1 MRFSKFFRIGKTE
14 HRGAILVIVAV
25 AMPLMLLFLGLIM
38 DFGLLY
44 TMRARMQDIADAAA
58 LAGASVRSSE
68 KQDDLLKLNEEN
80 LNPVGKAVM
89 DSVKG
94 NDSSFNDVDKDADK
108 LGIVK
113 YTVPKYDG
121 TEAISN
127 ELDASIASW
136 MTEPNLGGKNV
147 LIEYSISGPIL
158 QNNETSGGD
167 DAVTTKR
174 KTYSDPDRVRVRL
187 SKKMELSILGAF
199 FSEKLAGG
207 TVLTVKSAAGLPVN
221 TNETIEANADRAYA
235 TFNVKTL
242 TSTNDNAFTGIQV
255 PLGYVVN
262 IYGNTLT
269 DMRKFL
275 ALTDRGNEVNFFYS
289 SGFSINSGEIEKD
302 SYSDFK
308 AADLSFTEK
317 EIALIRKRV
326 GNDTFN
332 PKTMAS
338 ASIYDCR
345 FDTNLSSVFTKALQK
360 FTSSGIFVIKDSQIQ
375 GIVAESREH
384 SSEIWQL
391 NDGKTKYL
399 GKVYKIAGLADLLS
413 RADKDEEYKSDE
425 EYKFYEDGI
434 ETVREQNN
442 KENLKDKVASI
453 DPTSGFQNPPT
464 DSSDPNYNKRYVQIT
479 AGSGSYQYSSNIKSG
494 DKDID
499 LYIENATGG
508 DIDLDNAAFGG
519 ATRINNLYIKSSND
533 VNLKTSNIVF
543 NNIYVFDNI
552 YADQAKLSLSGI
564 ENVYKGQIFA
574 GTIDLQETNSHFLKN
589 FALNSVDEL
598 NFKGNSNL
606 TMGRSS
612 AVIGEGAGLTL
623 LE

>member
-1 MRFSKFFRIGKTE
+1 MRFSKFFRTGKTE
-14 HRGAILVIVAV
+14 QRGAILVIVAI

-68 KQDDLLKLNEEN
+68 KQDDLLNFNEEN

-94 NDSSFNDVDKDADK
+94 NDSSFNDVDKDATSM
-108 LGIVK
+108 GIVK
-113 YTVPKYDG
+113 YTVPKYESSG
-121 TEAISN
+121 TFNSEI
-127 ELDASIASW
+127 DASITSW
-136 MTEPNLGGKNV
+136 MTEPNLGGKDV

-158 QNNETSGGD
+158 QHNETSGGD
-167 DAVTTKR
+167 DADTTKR

-187 SKKMELSILGAF
+187 SKKVGLSILGAI

-221 TNETIEANADRAYA
+221 TNETIEANADEAYA
-235 TFNVKTL
+235 TFNVNTL

-262 IYGNTLT
+262 IYGDTLT
-269 DMRKFL
+269 DMKKFL

-289 SGFSINSGEIEKD
+289 SGFSLNSGEIEKD

-308 AADLSFTEK
+308 AADLSFTEE

-345 FDTNLSSVFTKALQK
+345 FDKELSFVFKRALQK
-360 FTSSGIFVIKDSQIQ
+360 SGIFVIEDSQI
-375 GIVAESREH
+375 ISSSAVKREH
-384 SSEIWQL
+384 SSEIWRL
-391 NDGKTKYL
+391 NSDGTTKYL
-399 GKVYKIAGLADLLS
+399 GKVYKIAGLTSLLDMDLS
-413 RADKDEEYKSDE
+413 ETDKQ
-425 EYKFYEDGI
+425 YKFYKEGI

-442 KENLKDKVASI
+442 KASLKNKVASLE
-453 DPTSGFQNPPT
+453 TSVNSFKNPPT
-464 DSSDPNYNKRYVQIT
+464 DSSDPNYATNYNKRYVQIT
-479 AGSGSYQYSSNIKSG
+479 AGSGSYQYSSNIKSC

-508 DIDLDNAAFGG
+508 NIDLDNAAFGG
-519 ATRINNLYIKSSND
+519 AIRINNLYIKSSNA

-543 NNIYVFDNI
+543 NNIY
-552 YADQAKLSLSGI
+552 ADQAKLSLQGI

-589 FALNSVDEL
+589 FALNSEGAL

-612 AVIGEGAGLTL
+612 VVMKATTGLTI